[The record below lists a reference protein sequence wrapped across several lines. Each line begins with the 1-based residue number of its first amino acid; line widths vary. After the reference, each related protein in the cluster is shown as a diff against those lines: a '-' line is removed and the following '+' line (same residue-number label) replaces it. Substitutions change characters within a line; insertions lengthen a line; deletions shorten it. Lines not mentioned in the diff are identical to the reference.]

1 MPEDRTNKVSC
12 SSYTHELE
20 VAFEIL
26 SGKWVPLIIW
36 HLAGADS
43 RRFGELRRLMPKVT
57 QKMLTQQLRS
67 LEKHGIVHREEHP
80 GIPPAVEYSLTK
92 IGRKLV
98 PVFDNVNEWA
108 VEYLSQRESNT
119 EM

>member
-36 HLAGADS
+36 HLSEAES

-57 QKMLTQQLRS
+57 QKMLTQQLRN
-67 LEKHGIVHREEHP
+67 LEKYDIVHREEHP
-80 GIPPAVEYSLTK
+80 GIPPAVEYSLTDMGK
-92 IGRKLV
+92 KLR
-98 PVFDNVNEWA
+98 PLFEDVNNWA
-108 VEYLSQRESNT
+108 VEYLEKRQS
-119 EM
+119 

>member
-36 HLAGADS
+36 HLSGADT

-57 QKMLTQQLRS
+57 QKMLTQQLRN
-67 LEKHGIVHREEHP
+67 LEKYDIVHRKEHP
-80 GIPPAVEYSLTK
+80 GIPPAVEYSLTEM
-92 IGRKLV
+92 GRKLI
-98 PVFDNVNEWA
+98 PLFEDVNTWT
-108 VEYLSQRESNT
+108 VEYLSKKK
-119 EM
+119 

>member
-12 SSYTHELE
+12 SSYTQEFE

-36 HLAGADS
+36 HLSEAET

-57 QKMLTQQLRS
+57 QKMLTQQLRN
-67 LEKHGIVHREEHP
+67 LEKYGLVHREEHP
-80 GIPPAVEYSLTK
+80 GIPPAVEYSLTDMGK
-92 IGRKLV
+92 KLRPLLDAV
-98 PVFDNVNEWA
+98 NVWS
-108 VEYLSQRESNT
+108 VEYL
-119 EM
+119 EMRQF